1 MGTKAW
7 WHRLDSDQRHG
18 GYEPPALPLSYG
30 ATRGYYRKKRGEA
43 QVARKLLWHARE
55 ALLAEVF
62 AAREGPSDREASHD
76 LE

>member
-1 MGTKAW
+1 
-7 WHRLDSDQRHG
+7 
-18 GYEPPALPLSYG
+18 
-30 ATRGYYRKKRGEA
+30 
-43 QVARKLLWHARE
+43 VARTLLWHARE